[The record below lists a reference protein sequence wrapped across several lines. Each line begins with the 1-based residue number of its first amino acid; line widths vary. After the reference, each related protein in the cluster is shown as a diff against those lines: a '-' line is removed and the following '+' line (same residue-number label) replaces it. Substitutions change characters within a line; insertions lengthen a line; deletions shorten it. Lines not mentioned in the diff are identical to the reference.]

1 MKNNQYSGFEIAV
14 VGMSIRTSGAA
25 NWREFWNN
33 LVLSKESLRFLNV
46 KELIDAGMDQAV
58 INDKNYVN
66 CTTDLINK
74 ECFDSKFFGY
84 SNDEAKMMYPGHR
97 FFHECVWE
105 ALEDAGYIPENINEP
120 VGIYAGAGE
129 DIIWKS
135 FVNLSSENQKVN
147 NFFLNTINNK
157 DYLSTLVSYKLGLK
171 GPSMAINTACSTSLV
186 AIHTACK
193 ALIFGETR
201 MALAGASSL
210 VTASEKGYI
219 YEEGSIVSKDGHCRA
234 FDKDS
239 TGTVNGEGTGVV
251 VLKRLKDA
259 IEDKDNIYAII
270 KGSAVNNDGNKKVGF
285 TAPSIEGQVA
295 CIKMAQKFSK
305 VEPDSISYVE
315 THGTGTKL
323 GDSIEI
329 EALNI
334 AFNNNK
340 EFSCPIGSVKTNIGH
355 LDTASGVAG
364 FIKTVLSIKNK
375 KIPASLH
382 FNESDPNIN
391 FQDGPFYVNNK
402 LSEWESKDLSPLRA
416 AVNSFGVGGTNAHL
430 IVEEAP
436 AIQKNLDENE
446 HNLLVLSA
454 KTPTSLRSY
463 FDKLIKF
470 IATEEDLNVSD
481 MCYTFQTARQNFE
494 NRIAISFKNK
504 IDLQQ
509 KLEQIVISQKTFE
522 KVRNVQ
528 NSVVFVFPG
537 QGSQYKNMGLDLYK
551 SNSEFREYLDN
562 GFLYLSKITNI
573 DFKEILFSQDSESN
587 ASDINLTSNAQP
599 FIFLIEY
606 ALAKLIMNYGIVPSY
621 MIGHSIGEYA
631 AACISGLFTFEQA
644 LKLVVKRGE
653 LMGAL
658 PKGSMISVSIDEL
671 TAQKF
676 LSDKISLAAINGPS
690 QVVFSGNDEAI
701 EKLIIRLTESDLQ
714 YIKLYTSHA
723 FHSAMQDSILEKFEN
738 EFSDFKFNKIQ
749 IPFVSNI
756 TGEIISIDEATSSKY
771 WTSQL
776 RNTVMFSKGISNL
789 LLEDNVVFI
798 EVGAGSSLSGL
809 IKQHKSD
816 KKIKTVSI
824 LKSAKSL
831 ENDASFFLENLGRM
845 WEYGLNLNWKKVYS
859 NEKRRKI
866 SLPTYAFDQTKF
878 IAEIDHHKMFNAGN
892 QIAINNL
899 EDSFYFPSWKRSMLN
914 INTAK
919 ELKNRIFLVFSD
931 NSDFT
936 RAIIDEMQE
945 KGNTIIQVLVGTNY
959 FQHSSVLFSI
969 DPLRTEQYDQLFRNL
984 EIEGL
989 LISDVMYLWSLNLDS
1004 QTIALADEDLEFNLT
1019 YFAVGR
1025 ILKSWKNGID
1035 RNIFLFTNSLYS
1047 VLGNEKVNYGHSLV
1061 LGFLKTIPLENQIPA
1076 VNIDVISENWDQI
1089 LVKNL
1094 ISEVLSIGS
1103 DSDRIV
1109 AFRLEHRWVQEFQRS
1124 LQRTNENEQQVIK
1137 NKGSY
1142 LITGGLGKMGF
1153 VLAKHLINKYGANII
1168 LAGRTDLSTT
1178 VDNESASLKRF
1189 KELKKLNPS
1198 TTYISTDVSC
1208 LKNFTTAISQN
1219 NDLID
1224 GLDGI
1229 IHLSRGDDND
1239 LDLIDYLS
1247 SDKTISMLAPKVNG
1261 IENLYTAFKDKSLDF
1276 IWTAS
1281 SLSATYGTMGLSAYI
1296 SSNTYL
1302 EYFALSKSGNLKC
1315 VELPAINFDEDFPL
1329 RKQNVLCS
1337 SEVIEVFEK
1346 TLELQNS
1353 NIIYVSKED
1362 INLTLNLFNK
1372 TSHKLGK
1379 EIKPNA
1385 EKTERPDLQ
1394 TDYLSAQTDVEK
1406 KLKLIFEDFFEIIDI
1421 GVQDDFFELG
1431 GDSLRAMVFLKKIN
1445 KEFNIEISISD
1456 FFSNKNIQGIANLI
1470 EEKNWLN
1477 SSINM
1482 KNEITI

>member
-14 VGMSIRTSGAA
+14 IGMSIRTSGAT

-33 LVLSKESLRFLNV
+33 LALSKESLRFMTD

-66 CTTDLINK
+66 CTTDVANK
-74 ECFDSKFFGY
+74 ESFDSKFFGY

-135 FVNLSSENQKVN
+135 YVNLSAESQKVN

-157 DYLSTLVSYKLGLK
+157 DYLSTLVSYKLGLR

-295 CIKMAQKFSK
+295 CIKMAQKFSR
-305 VEPDSISYVE
+305 VEPDTISYVE
-315 THGTGTKL
+315 AHGTGTKL

-334 AFNNNK
+334 AFNNNTDS
-340 EFSCPIGSVKTNIGH
+340 SCPIGSVKTNIGH

-382 FNESDPNIN
+382 FNESDSNIN
-391 FQDGPFYVNNK
+391 FAGGPFYVNNK
-402 LSEWESKDLSPLRA
+402 LADWKSKDSEPLRA
-416 AVNSFGVGGTNAHL
+416 AINSFGVGGTNAHL

-436 AIQKNLDENE
+436 TIAKNLNE
-446 HNLLVLSA
+446 KGHNLLVLSA
-454 KTPTSLRSY
+454 KTTTSLQSY

-470 IATEEDLNVSD
+470 VATEEDLNLSD

-494 NRIAISFKNK
+494 NRIAVSFKNK
-504 IDLQQ
+504 SELLQ
-509 KLEQIVISQKTFE
+509 KLEQIVASQKTFD
-522 KVRNVQ
+522 KLKNVQ

-537 QGSQYKNMGLDLYK
+537 QGSQYRNMGLDLYK
-551 SNSEFREYLDN
+551 SNPVFKEYMDN
-562 GFLYLSKITNI
+562 GFQYLSKTTNI
-573 DFKEILFSQDSESN
+573 DFKEILFSKDLES
-587 ASDINLTSNAQP
+587 AVSDINLTSNAQP
-599 FIFLIEY
+599 LIFLIEY
-606 ALAKLIMNYGIVPSY
+606 ALAKLIMSYGITPSY

-653 LMGAL
+653 LMGEL
-658 PKGSMISVSIDEL
+658 PKGSMISVSIDAL
-671 TAQKF
+671 SAQSY
-676 LSDKISLAAINGPS
+676 LNDEISLAAINGPS
-690 QVVFSGNDEAI
+690 QVVFSGNDDAI
-701 EKLIIRLTESDLQ
+701 EKLTARLAENDLP
-714 YIKLYTSHA
+714 YIKLHTSHA
-723 FHSAMQDSILEKFEN
+723 FHSNMQDSILEKFAN
-738 EFSDFKFNKIQ
+738 EFIDFEFNKIQ
-749 IPFVSNI
+749 IPFISNI
-756 TGEIISIDEATSSKY
+756 TGEIIRIDEAASGDY
-771 WTSQL
+771 WTKQL

-789 LLEDNVVFI
+789 MLEDNIVFI

-809 IKQHKSD
+809 IKQHKSE
-816 KKIKTVSI
+816 KNIQTINV
-824 LKSAKSL
+824 LKSAKSQD
-831 ENDASFFLENLGRM
+831 NDMLFFLESLGRM
-845 WEYGLNLNWKKVYS
+845 WQYGLNVKWKELYA
-859 NEKRRKI
+859 NEERRRI

-878 IAEIDHHKMFNAGN
+878 TAEIDHHKMFNERN
-892 QIAINNL
+892 QITINNL
-899 EDSFYFPSWKRSMLN
+899 EDSFYFPSWKRSVLN
-914 INTAK
+914 ANTTK
-919 ELKNRIFLVFSD
+919 ELKNRNFLVFCDHSEL
-931 NSDFT
+931 SK
-936 RAIIDEMQE
+936 AVIDEMQE
-945 KGNTIIQVLVGTNY
+945 KGNTVIQVLIGTDY
-959 FQHSSVLFSI
+959 IKHSSNQFSI
-969 DPLRTEQYDQLFRNL
+969 DPLRTEQYEQLFQDL
-984 EIEGL
+984 ETTGI
-989 LISDVMYLWSLNLDS
+989 LISDIMYLWSLNLAS
-1004 QTIALADEDLEFNLT
+1004 QTIALAEEDLEFNLA
-1019 YFAVGR
+1019 YFSVGR
-1025 ILKSWKNGID
+1025 ILKSWKNGTD
-1035 RNIFLFTNSLYS
+1035 RNIFIFTNALYS
-1047 VLGNEKVNYGHSLV
+1047 VLGNEKVNYGNSLM
-1061 LGFLKTIPLENQIPA
+1061 LGLIKTVPLENQIPA
-1076 VNIDVISENWDQI
+1076 INIDIVSENWDST
-1089 LVKNL
+1089 LVKSL
-1094 ISEVLSIGS
+1094 VTEVLSTGV

-1109 AFRLEHRWVQEFQRS
+1109 AFRLGRRWVQEFQS
-1124 LQRTNENEQQVIK
+1124 SHQSMVDNETQLK
-1137 NKGSY
+1137 NNGLY
-1142 LITGGLGKMGF
+1142 LLTGGLGKMGF
-1153 VLAKHLINKYGANII
+1153 VLAKHLITKYEANVV
-1168 LAGRTDLSTT
+1168 LLGRTDLGAIT
-1178 VDNESASLKRF
+1178 DNEDIRLKRF
-1189 KELKKLNPS
+1189 NELKKLNPS
-1198 TTYISTDVSC
+1198 TSYISADVSC
-1208 LKNFTTAISQN
+1208 SKNFNAAFGQN
-1219 NDLID
+1219 KDLMHS
-1224 GLDGI
+1224 LNGI

-1239 LDLIDYLS
+1239 LDFIDYLS
-1247 SDKTISMLAPKVNG
+1247 ADKTINMLAPKVNG
-1261 IENLYTAFKDKSLDF
+1261 IENLYNTFKNSNLDF
-1276 IWTAS
+1276 IWMAS

-1315 VELPAINFDEDFPL
+1315 VEFPAINFEENFPS
-1329 RKQNVLCS
+1329 RKHNVLFPA
-1337 SEVIEVFEK
+1337 EVIEVFEK
-1346 TLELQNS
+1346 TLEFQDS

-1372 TSHKLGK
+1372 TSHKLLGQENK
-1379 EIKPNA
+1379 SSA
-1385 EKTERPDLQ
+1385 EKIERPHLQ
-1394 TDYLSAQTDVEK
+1394 TDYMDAKTDVEK

-1456 FFSNKNIQGIANLI
+1456 FFTNKNIQGIANLI